1 MTSSYGQSAVES
13 IEPPEQGFY
22 AKRLRFGG
30 IDIKSHPSID
40 DRALL
45 AARGKLEQML
55 RRIPAVRANLAAAG
69 AELHIIGA
77 EQATSDLPENRHLKG
92 RPFEGRLTID
102 ERTRGTGGLL
112 ASCGEENLLRFVR
125 DRYRGRDIC
134 VHEFAHTIY
143 SFGTDEP
150 TRAFF
155 AARYAAAKAR
165 GLWNGM
171 FAATNPDE
179 FFAELSMWYFGT
191 HGDPGTLARVESG
204 PAWLAAYDP
213 ESFALFERFYRGL
226 IPIDQAMWRRARLV
240 DLEKEREMRSAP
252 TLTRARLVIRNRTN
266 SELRLYWLDFE
277 GARKLYAS
285 IPPLGTSTQDTF
297 AHHVWLLATGNG
309 SAQALAIAVQ
319 PASVLLVE

>member
-1 MTSSYGQSAVES
+1 
-13 IEPPEQGFY
+13 
-22 AKRLRFGG
+22 
-30 IDIKSHPSID
+30 
-40 DRALL
+40 
-45 AARGKLEQML
+45 
-55 RRIPAVRANLAAAG
+55 
-69 AELHIIGA
+69 
-77 EQATSDLPENRHLKG
+77 
-92 RPFEGRLTID
+92 
-102 ERTRGTGGLL
+102 
-112 ASCGEENLLRFVR
+112 
-125 DRYRGRDIC
+125 
-134 VHEFAHTIY
+134 
-143 SFGTDEP
+143 
-150 TRAFF
+150 
-155 AARYAAAKAR
+155 
-165 GLWNGM
+165 M

-240 DLEKEREMRSAP
+240 DPEKEREMRSAP
-252 TLTRARLVIRNRTN
+252 TYTRARLVIRNRTS

-309 SAQALAIAVQ
+309 SARALAIAVQ